1 MEEMQIALAAALT
14 DKTYKVVLSAPTQKG
29 SALKLTLSRKE
40 NGFQA
45 ERRVGT
51 QVFHENLTESETFAL
66 IKESLGEQFRQLNA
80 WNGEHEYMVRIAKSG
95 KAFYT
100 KNRTENAPKK
110 EEAHNREKDYIL
122 KEGKPIGPLEE
133 MGVFTKDGRVVKSMY
148 DKYKQVNRFLE
159 IVDDALSS
167 RDKKLPFAAVDFGC
181 GKSYLTFVLYHYLK
195 EIRGFENL
203 DMTGLDLKKDVIE
216 RCNKTAQKFNF
227 DNLHFQLGDIRG
239 FNPEQPVDM
248 VVSLHACDTA
258 TDYALYNAIE
268 WGANYIFSVPCC
280 QHELNAQMASTGLPI
295 LTRYGIVQERAAA
308 LFTDAIRANLLTACG
323 YKTQVLEFVDLSH
336 TPKNLLI
343 RAVKANLKEE
353 TRREA
358 LREAE
363 ALMKE
368 FQLSPT
374 LYTILAGKLTVGADS
389 IRP

>member
-1 MEEMQIALAAALT
+1 MEEINVALAAALT
-14 DKTYKVVLSAPTQKG
+14 DKTYKIVLSAPTQKG
-29 SALKLTLSRKE
+29 GALKLTLSRKE

-51 QVFHENLTESETFAL
+51 QAFHENLTEAEAFVL
-66 IKESLGEQFRQLNA
+66 VKMSLGAQFRQCNT
-80 WNGEHEYMVRIAKSG
+80 WNGEYEHMVRIAKSG

-100 KNRTENAPKK
+100 KSRTEYAPKK
-110 EEAHNREKDYIL
+110 EEAHDREKEYLL
-122 KEGKPIGPLEE
+122 KEGKPIGPLAE

-167 RDKKLPFAAVDFGC
+167 RDKKLPFTVVDFGC
-181 GKSYLTFVLYHYLK
+181 GKSYLTFVLYHYFK
-195 EIRGFENL
+195 EIRGFESL

-216 RCNKTAQKFNF
+216 RCNETAAKYGCE
-227 DNLHFQLGDIRG
+227 NLHFKLGDIRG
-239 FNPEQPVDM
+239 YKPEKTVDM

-258 TDYALYNAIE
+258 TDYALSNAIE

-280 QHELNAQMASTGLPI
+280 QHELNAQMSAADLSI
-295 LTRYGIVQERAAA
+295 LTQYGIIKERAAA
-308 LFTDAIRANLLTACG
+308 LFTDAIRANLLTAYG

-343 RAVKANLKEE
+343 RAVKTNLPEE
-353 TRREA
+353 MRREA

-363 ALMKE
+363 MLMRE
-368 FQLSPT
+368 FDLSPT
-374 LYTILAGKLTVGADS
+374 LYTLLKL
-389 IRP
+389 